1 MISFIVREDYE
12 GGLKII
18 RIICFIR
25 CNNGNHKE
33 SVQSFLDTK
42 INRAHKTSNICYN
55 KKYQSQLE
63 KL

>member
-1 MISFIVREDYE
+1 MISFMVSEDYE

-25 CNNGNHKE
+25 RNNGNGKE

-42 INRAHKTSNICYN
+42 CLSK
-55 KKYQSQLE
+55 
-63 KL
+63 

>member
-1 MISFIVREDYE
+1 MVSEDYE

-25 CNNGNHKE
+25 RNNGNGKE

-42 INRAHKTSNICYN
+42 CLSK
-55 KKYQSQLE
+55 
-63 KL
+63 